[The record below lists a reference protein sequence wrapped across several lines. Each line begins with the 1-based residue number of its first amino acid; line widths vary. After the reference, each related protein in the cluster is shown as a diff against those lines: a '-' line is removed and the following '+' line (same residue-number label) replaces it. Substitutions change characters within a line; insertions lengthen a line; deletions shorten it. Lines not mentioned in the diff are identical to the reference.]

1 MHDETKGWK
10 CGTCRQGVDEGD
22 MVFGKHICPS
32 PKQEEWDVEHDIIR
46 IGNLIGCDLCK
57 KGDEIRN
64 NPVCVPKMTAFRLS
78 ARTEVLNQ
86 ANEKISNLLRTWS
99 VEKGG
104 YGVLNEAITDIIKG
118 MMNEK

>member
-1 MHDETKGWK
+1 MHDENNKK
-10 CGTCRQGVDEGD
+10 CQRNVLGENYDVAVDFPCTC
-22 MVFGKHICPS
+22 S
-32 PKQEEWDVEHDIIR
+32 PVEEWDVEHDIIR

-64 NPVCVPKMTAFRLS
+64 DPVCVPKMTAFRLS
-78 ARTEVLNQ
+78 ARTEVLTQ

-104 YGVLNEAITDIIKG
+104 YGILEEAITDIIKG
-118 MMNEK
+118 MMK

>member
-1 MHDETKGWK
+1 MEKGTTIK
-10 CGTCRQGVDEGD
+10 V
-22 MVFGKHICPS
+22 KA
-32 PKQEEWDVEHDIIR
+32 WDVEHDIIR

-78 ARTEVLNQ
+78 ARTEVLNELLEKLP
-86 ANEKISNLLRTWS
+86 NEIHNDNEHPECDAFWKEELSSTAEALGFNRYRSS
-99 VEKGG
+99 V
-104 YGVLNEAITDIIKG
+104 TDIIKG